1 MTIYADSYPRIGL
14 IGNPS
19 DGFFGKTISLTFSN
33 FHARV
38 VLQESA
44 ELELLPCPQ
53 DHSRFKNLEHLSRDL
68 RLHGYY
74 GGIRL
79 LKAAVKRFYDYCT
92 QGNIPLHRD
101 NFTISY
107 KSNIPHGVGL
117 SGSSAIITAAMK
129 AMMEFYGVKIKKPQL
144 ANLVLSAE
152 QQELGI
158 TAGLQDRVIQAYEGL
173 VYMDFSRELMDKQGY
188 GRYERLD
195 ASRLPKL
202 YMAYREDLASESG
215 RVHSNVRQRWQQGDP
230 EVLAAIKFWM
240 DITDE
245 FRQALDAG
253 DIVQMGQLLNSNFD
267 MRRKIY
273 NIDQQSIQMVE
284 AARKLGASSKFTGS
298 GGAIVGIYTDEDMY
312 ARLVTELAKMNVK
325 VIKPVIKL
333 PEENQ

>member
-1 MTIYADSYPRIGL
+1 MTIYAKSYPRIGL

-19 DGFFGKTISLTFSN
+19 DGFFGKTIAFTFSN

-44 ELELLPCPQ
+44 ELELLPSPQ
-53 DHSRFKNLEHLSRDL
+53 DHSRFKSLEHLARDV

-79 LKAAVKRFYDYCT
+79 LKAAVKRFHDYCLEKSI
-92 QGNIPLHRD
+92 GLHNE

-107 KSNIPHGVGL
+107 QSNIPHGVGL

-129 AMMEFYGVKIKKPQL
+129 AMMEFYGVRIDRPLL

-173 VYMDFSRELMDKQGY
+173 VYMDFDRELMSRQGY

-195 ASRLPKL
+195 AGLLPNL
-202 YMAYREDLASESG
+202 YMAYREELAGESG
-215 RVHSNVRQRWQQGDP
+215 KVHSNVRQRWQQGDP
-230 EVLAAIKFWM
+230 EVLAAIEFWKK
-240 DITDE
+240 ITDQ
-245 FRQALDAG
+245 FRDALLRG
-253 DIVQMGQLLNSNFD
+253 DTSRMGELLNANFD

-273 NIDQQSIQMVE
+273 NIDAQSLAMIE
-284 AARKLGASSKFTGS
+284 TARGLGASSKYTGS
-298 GGAIVGIYTDEDMY
+298 GGAIVGAYSDEAMY
-312 ARLVTELAKMNVK
+312 DRLVAELGKIGCK
-325 VIKPVIKL
+325 VTKPVIKL
-333 PEENQ
+333 PEEES